1 MKTSLFQFLTWT
13 HFSFMCWAWF
23 KTENNEKQPTNL
35 KEKNNKSNNHH
46 TRSVSIFKSIRCD
59 YCCLTSNNHHTRSVS
74 IFKNIRCDYC
84 CLTSNNHHTRS
95 VSIFKNIRCDYC
107 CLTSNNHHTRSVSIF
122 KSIRCDY
129 CCLTSNNH
137 HTRSVSIF
145 KSIRLLL
152 FNKSS
157 SHFLSFF
164 LNKPLMTSF
173 YMN

>member
-1 MKTSLFQFLTWT
+1 MAIAASWKIHKNVTTPQYSWNTAKVGVNSNQSINHPWYIKTSLFQFLTWT

-59 YCCLTSNNHHTRSVS
+59 YCCLTSNNDHTRSVS
-74 IFKNIRCDYC
+74 IFISIRCDYC

-95 VSIFKNIRCDYC
+95 M
-107 CLTSNNHHTRSVSIF
+107 SIF

-137 HTRSVSIF
+137 HTRSVKDWHRPCMVI
-145 KSIRLLL
+145 I
-152 FNKSS
+152 
-157 SHFLSFF
+157 
-164 LNKPLMTSF
+164 TC
-173 YMN
+173 